1 MQPCPCSA
9 WILRSC
15 EWGVAVTVTPHPR
28 GPRHQGPGPSFVHA
42 GPACKTSNFQ
52 HNAVSLQGL
61 VGAMI
66 SHSTVHPMLL
76 PTWGAGP
83 HPGVVVPSEVQGHTE
98 QSPGPAAPGSCSFLL
113 AREADKN
120 INFTEQQPPLQS
132 PQRAGSTEKC
142 WVQLNPNQNQIKT
155 REKRLFPVLGT
166 LGESWDSGEPVG
178 ATAWDGHGE
187 TPSVPRPGPPA
198 LSMVQGQGDQCWHL
212 TLCPH
217 QASLPGWGDAGC
229 RLRCGG
235 AVLWAAGNRSCPCH
249 GAALG
254 RGSGCLA

>member
-15 EWGVAVTVTPHPR
+15 EWGVAVIVTPHPR
-28 GPRHQGPGPSFVHA
+28 GSRHQGPGPSFVHA

-52 HNAVSLQGL
+52 HNTVSLQGL

-83 HPGVVVPSEVQGHTE
+83 HPGVVVPSEAQGHTE
-98 QSPGPAAPGSCSFLL
+98 QSRGRQPPAAVHSCWRVKRTRTSISRSSSRLCRAHSVPEAQKNVGFSSIRTKTKLKPERRGCSQCWEL
-113 AREADKN
+113 RE
-120 INFTEQQPPLQS
+120 
-132 PQRAGSTEKC
+132 RAG
-142 WVQLNPNQNQIKT
+142 T
-155 REKRLFPVLGT
+155 RGSLWEPQPGLGT
-166 LGESWDSGEPVG
+166 ERHPPI
-178 ATAWDGHGE
+178 T
-187 TPSVPRPGPPA
+187 RPGPTEYGARARGPVLA
-198 LSMVQGQGDQCWHL
+198 PRPV
-212 TLCPH
+212 PH
-217 QASLPGWGDAGC
+217 QASLLGWGNAGC
-229 RLRCGG
+229 RLGYGG
-235 AVLWAAGNRSCPCH
+235 VVLWAAGNRSCPCH